1 MGMTDKAKQK
11 MNEGADAMKRAVDK
25 AGDKADEMTGQKY
38 NDKIEKGKGSVRDS
52 MDPMSSHEPEPEQRQ
67 Q

>member
-25 AGDKADEMTGQKY
+25 AGDKADDMSGNKY
-38 NDKIEKGKGSVRDS
+38 SDKINKGTGTVRDS
-52 MDPMSSHEPEPEQRQ
+52 MDSAKSKPEQQ
-67 Q
+67 QQQ